1 MEVIIEPNTLNRIDD
16 LPQPAPGEPGGLAG
30 PLDDD
35 GLIPT
40 SQIPQI
46 AITDTYVVADQA
58 ARLALSA
65 QIGDV
70 AIQTDV
76 SLTYILQTLPA
87 SSNGNWVQLPVQP
100 YSTSTHDGSGN
111 AGKLLALDANGK
123 ADGRNLQSDGSKLDG
138 IAANAAALATSGLP
152 ATLGISAL
160 GVSTTA
166 ARSDH
171 VHALPSAGDIGA
183 QPADATLTAL
193 AGLDSSAGLVEQ
205 TGADTFTK
213 RAIGVAA
220 STSIPTRAD
229 ADLRYDA
236 AGTAASAAGAVQTN
250 LTTHINDTSDAH
262 LASAIGYT
270 PATSGNWSPAPT
282 ATSGGLDQLASRV
295 KTLET
300 SPAGVVSFNGRT
312 GSVTPADGDYS
323 QSLITG
329 LKTSDS
335 PSFVTITSTVAT
347 GTAPLTVSS
356 TTKVANL
363 NADQVD
369 GYNASQTPATG
380 TIPVTAASTALAAG
394 WLADNS
400 PALGNV
406 LTYNGTKGVWQAPTG
421 GGGGTPVGNIS
432 SGPNVIASGE
442 TRYLNTGPATNPLV
456 WPFLLESVAA
466 VTGQTYSV
474 WDFDAADESSYTQ
487 EDATKTEFTGGLE
500 RLQQTNDGYTAL
512 LLFFNDEFGSTTF
525 IDTSGKTVTRSG
537 NPSLTTS
544 PAGYWGNA
552 CGSFD
557 GTGDYLAVSSH
568 ADFALGNGDFTVE
581 FRMYAS
587 ADANERDMLFKIG
600 NDSNYA
606 IIVSVGNATASDWSG
621 TGNKVG
627 VHVNTG
633 GLQIA
638 GTTNVCDST
647 WHHIAV
653 VRQGTSVKL
662 YVDGVLDASG
672 TVTYTYAQYDVNI
685 GGQSYSGGTRVFS
698 GYLDALALSK
708 GIARYT
714 APFTPPSAEYTYI
727 TYASYGTA
735 WYTYTGSGIMA
746 QALTIGTIQSM
757 TFTTSI
763 PTGCSILCLY
773 TTDGGSTWK
782 NHSGSTV
789 SLANIGTS
797 GSTPAQMSTLFTGWS
812 MPANSSLFG
821 MAWTLYS
828 PTYTTTPTI
837 SQLTFTYDGP
847 VSWKPISDGSDWQVR
862 FYPSSTDGLLA
873 FKRLAGTSAT
883 VWMVAMNGNAA

>member
-1 MEVIIEPNTLNRIDD
+1 MEGPNTRNRLRA
-16 LPQPAPGEPGGLAG
+16 LPDEDPGTAGGLAG
-30 PLDDD
+30 PLDESGD
-35 GLIPT
+35 LPLA
-40 SQIPQI
+40 QIPSSI
-46 AITDTYVVADQA
+46 ATDAELA
-58 ARLALSA
+58 AHVDDATAAHAASA
-65 QIGDV
+65 I
-70 AIQTDV
+70 A
-76 SLTYILQTLPA
+76 
-87 SSNGNWVQLPVQP
+87 
-100 YSTSTHDGSGN
+100 YSP
-111 AGKLLALDANGK
+111 ANG
-123 ADGRNLQSDGSKLDG
+123 ANWSDPD
-138 IAANAAALATSGLP
+138 P
-152 ATLGISAL
+152 
-160 GVSTTA
+160 TTA
-166 ARSDH
+166 AAGLDALAGRVATIEATPGGVTSFNTRPGAVTLLKSD
-171 VHALPSAGDIGA
+171 VTATGLTYSDVNADASGAAASAQAAAIA
-183 QPADATLTAL
+183 ASQPADATLTAL

-205 TGADTFTK
+205 TGADTFVK
-213 RAIGVAA
+213 RAIGVST

-229 ADLRYDA
+229 ADSRYDA
-236 AGTAASAAGAVQTN
+236 AGSAATAAGTVQTN
-250 LTTHINDTSDAH
+250 LTNHINDTSDAH
-262 LASAIGYT
+262 LSSAIGYT
-270 PATSGNWSPAPT
+270 PTTAGNWSPAPSQ
-282 ATSGGLDQLASRV
+282 AGAGLDQLASRV

-300 SPAGVVSFNGRT
+300 TPSGVASFNTRT
-312 GSVTPADGDYS
+312 GAVSPADGDYS

-335 PSFVTITSTVAT
+335 PSFVALTSTVAT

-363 NADQVD
+363 NADMVD
-369 GYNASQTPATG
+369 GYSASQTPATG

-400 PALGNV
+400 PATGNV
-406 LTYNGTKGVWQAPTG
+406 LTYNGTKGVWQAPSG
-421 GGGGTPVGNIS
+421 GGGGSPVGNIS

-442 TRYLNTGPATNPLV
+442 TRYLNTGPSTNPLV

-474 WDFDAADESSYTQ
+474 WDFDAADEASYAQ

-552 CGSFD
+552 CGFFD
-557 GTGDYLAVSSH
+557 GTGDYLTVSSH
-568 ADFALGNGDFTVE
+568 ADFALGDGDFTIE

-587 ADANERDMLFKIG
+587 VDANERDSLFRIASGGIVMLQ
-600 NDSNYA
+600 
-606 IIVSVGNATASDWSG
+606 VTLGNATASNWGG
-621 TGNKVG
+621 TGNRVG
-627 VHVNTG
+627 VHVNYNGAVWALEMAG
-633 GLQIA
+633 GI
-638 GTTNVCDST
+638 NVCDSA

-653 VRQGTSVKL
+653 VRQGTAIKL
-662 YVDGVLDASG
+662 YVDGALDASG
-672 TVTYTYAQYDVNI
+672 TVTYTYTQGDILI
-685 GGQSYSGGTRVFS
+685 GGNPTDRFFT

-714 APFTPPSAEYTYI
+714 AAFTPPSAEYTYI
-727 TYASYGTA
+727 NYASYGTA
-735 WYTYTGSGIMA
+735 WYTYTGAGIMA
-746 QALTIGTIQSM
+746 QALTIATLQSM

-789 SLANIGTS
+789 ALADIDVS

-812 MPANSSLFG
+812 MPTNSSLFG

-837 SQLTFTYDGP
+837 SQITFTYDGP
-847 VSWKPISDGSDWQVR
+847 VTWKPVSDGSDWQVR
-862 FYPSSTDGLLA
+862 FYPASNNGLLT

-883 VWMVAMNGNAA
+883 VWMVAMNGNAS